1 MALSLAE
8 CVTKRVPYENLR
20 LFIRL
25 VRGIFPFSLSLSLSL
40 SLPFARAEFD
50 RLAEAGGW

>member
-40 SLPFARAEFD
+40 PFARAEFD